1 MPIPRSDYLSSVWRD
16 GIFDGRVVFVTG
28 GAGTICSAQT
38 RAMVHLGANACIIGR
53 NVEKTES
60 VAADIATARKG
71 AKVIGIGGCDV
82 RDPESLVKAAERC
95 VKELGAI
102 DYVIAGAA
110 GNFVAPITGLTSK
123 GFKTVMEIDVLG
135 TYNTVKA
142 TIPYLVESAKRNPNP
157 STDANGLTGGRI
169 LYVSATF
176 HYAGMPM
183 QAHVAAAK
191 ASVDSISA
199 SVALEFG
206 PFGVT
211 SNVIAPGPIEATE
224 GMERL
229 ASNRFDA
236 KEFAK
241 VVPLGRLGTVRDIAD
256 ATVYLFSDAGNY
268 VNGNVLVVDGADW
281 RQKGMGVGRDP
292 GMQYPD
298 FLLNGEFSKY
308 VKSGRKE
315 KAKL

>member
-38 RAMVHLGANACIIGR
+38 RAMVALGANACIIGR

-71 AKVIGIGGCDV
+71 AKVLGIGGCDV
-82 RDPESLVKAAERC
+82 RDPESLKKAADRC

-102 DYVIAGAA
+102 DFVIAGAA
-110 GNFVAPITGLTSK
+110 GNFVAPITGLSSN

-157 STDANGLTGGRI
+157 STNGLTGGRI
-169 LYVSATF
+169 IYVSATF

-211 SNVIAPGPIEATE
+211 SNVIAPGGIEGTE

-229 ASNRFDA
+229 ASNKFDA
-236 KEFAK
+236 KEFARLI
-241 VVPLGRLGTVRDIAD
+241 PLGRVGTIRDVAD
-256 ATVYLFSDAGNY
+256 ATVFLFSDAGNY
-268 VNGNVLVVDGADW
+268 INGDVLVVDGADW
-281 RQKGMGVGRDP
+281 RNKGMGVGRDP
-292 GMQYPD
+292 DMRYPD
-298 FLLNGEFSKY
+298 FLLKGEFSKF
-308 VKSGRKE
+308 VKTGRKE
-315 KAKL
+315 KPKL

>member
-1 MPIPRSDYLSSVWRD
+1 MPIPRAEYLSNVWKD

-38 RAMVHLGANACIIGR
+38 RAMVYLGANACIIGR
-53 NVEKTES
+53 NVAKTES

-71 AKVIGIGGCDV
+71 AKVLGIGGCDV
-82 RDPESLVKAAERC
+82 RDPESLKKAAERC

-102 DYVIAGAA
+102 DFVIAGAA
-110 GNFVAPITGLTSK
+110 GNFVAPITGLSSN
-123 GFKTVMEIDVLG
+123 GFKSVMEIDVLG

-142 TIPYLVESAKRNPNP
+142 TIPYLIESAKRNPNP
-157 STDANGLTGGRI
+157 STNALTGGRI
-169 LYVSATF
+169 IYVSATF
-176 HYAGMPM
+176 HYTGMPL

-191 ASVDSISA
+191 ASVDSISS

-206 PFGVT
+206 PYGVT
-211 SNVIAPGPIEATE
+211 SNVIAPGGIEGTE

-229 ASNRFDA
+229 ASGKLSKDTA
-236 KEFAK
+236 KHI
-241 VVPLGRLGTVRDIAD
+241 PLGRWGTIRDVAD

-268 VNGNVLVVDGADW
+268 INGDVLVVDGADW
-281 RQKGMGVGRDP
+281 RNKGMGVGRDP
-292 GMQYPD
+292 DMQYPD
-298 FLLNGEFSKY
+298 FLLKGEFSKF

-315 KAKL
+315 TPKL